1 MKRKAKTEKAVEM
14 AESKGTALVADAAT
28 DAEVVTEEAT
38 DVKVNSV
45 APDAEAVVADA
56 DADAFSIRRLGELSM
71 SDSMAASKWAGL
83 MLLLLCR
90 RASFLLRSSNRCISL
105 EKLLSII
112 NCRLYYKSDEIYR
125 ISLIH
130 IKQ

>member
-1 MKRKAKTEKAVEM
+1 M

-56 DADAFSIRRLGELSM
+56 DADANADVDGATIEAGDEAGEVLTSERVAEMVEEAEQRGYLRGRNESIEELMRRPGMFERVPDVRVDDVDQGNAPEILS
-71 SDSMAASKWAGL
+71 
-83 MLLLLCR
+83 R
-90 RASFLLRSSNRCISL
+90 RRV
-105 EKLLSII
+105 SIWE
-112 NCRLYYKSDEIYR
+112 R
-125 ISLIH
+125 
-130 IKQ
+130 